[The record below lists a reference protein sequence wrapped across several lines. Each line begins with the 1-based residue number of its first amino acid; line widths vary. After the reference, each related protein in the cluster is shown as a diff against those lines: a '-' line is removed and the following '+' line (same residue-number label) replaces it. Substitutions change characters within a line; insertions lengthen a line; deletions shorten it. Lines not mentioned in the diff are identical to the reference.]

1 MAEVT
6 HARPSD
12 VASWQD
18 IVAEVEP
25 LFGPMPDF
33 VVHLDRGISRGTALC
48 VLGLDG
54 SVAGGMLL
62 SATPGAQINWLA
74 VRVSSRRSGNG
85 RMLLASALEH
95 FGRSCEVTVDT
106 FGEDLDAGRPAR
118 RLYESFGFVAS
129 ETLDRGP
136 EGGARQRFRLSSESQ
151 PSAD

>member
-6 HARPSD
+6 RARPDD

-62 SATPGAQINWLA
+62 SGATRAHINWLA
-74 VRVSSRRSGNG
+74 VRASGRRSGIG
-85 RMLLASALEH
+85 RMLVASALEH

-106 FGEDLDAGRPAR
+106 FGEDVAAGRPAR

-129 ETLDRGP
+129 EVLVRGP
-136 EGGARQRFRLSSESQ
+136 EGGTRQRFRLLSESL
-151 PSAD
+151 PSAH